1 MFCFPT
7 YSTGLTLLLLGMEG
21 GGTCNRRPSVRP
33 SVGLDPS
40 ADSRTYGIARRDPF
54 LKQQHKGGE
63 VSSHRRRRPHHHR
76 GEAGEEDWNG
86 TWEEEEGALH
96 GGGGGG
102 MGRRSGQ
109 HKKRRRK
116 KNFSFEIGRI
126 DDMQGGRGGGGG
138 ERSFARGQWR
148 DLPIFHGK
156 TILYLLVLTNSYFLP
171 LPRVLLNSILSQHKA
186 SLCSA

>member
-1 MFCFPT
+1 MQQA
-7 YSTGLTLLLLGMEG
+7 
-21 GGTCNRRPSVRP
+21 SVRP
-33 SVGLDPS
+33 SVGR
-40 ADSRTYGIARRDPF
+40 SRPVRRQSDLRDRPPRPLP

-96 GGGGGG
+96 GGGGG

-156 TILYLLVLTNSYFLP
+156 TIFYLLVLTNSYFLP

>member
-1 MFCFPT
+1 
-7 YSTGLTLLLLGMEG
+7 
-21 GGTCNRRPSVRP
+21 
-33 SVGLDPS
+33 
-40 ADSRTYGIARRDPF
+40 
-54 LKQQHKGGE
+54 
-63 VSSHRRRRPHHHR
+63 
-76 GEAGEEDWNG
+76 
-86 TWEEEEGALH
+86 
-96 GGGGGG
+96 

-156 TILYLLVLTNSYFLP
+156 TILYLLVLTHSYFLP
-171 LPRVLLNSILSQHKA
+171 LPRVLLNSILNTKRACAALDLWHRWIMMVCWLGLGPGQG
-186 SLCSA
+186 